1 MQIDRLTQKIK
12 INSTTDD
19 NVVYSLR
26 IIDSNIHTN
35 KNYYFTALTN
45 DVAKHR
51 TQACSGRH
59 C

>member
-1 MQIDRLTQKIK
+1 MKLTAQK
-12 INSTTDD
+12 DD
-19 NVVYSLR
+19 VTYSLR

-35 KNYYFTALTN
+35 NYYFTALTN
-45 DVAKHR
+45 DVAKHT